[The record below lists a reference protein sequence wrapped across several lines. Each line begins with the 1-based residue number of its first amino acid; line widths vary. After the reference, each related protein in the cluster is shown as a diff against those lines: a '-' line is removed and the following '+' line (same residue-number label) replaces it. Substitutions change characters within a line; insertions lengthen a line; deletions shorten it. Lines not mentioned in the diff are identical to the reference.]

1 MMKFTHQ
8 LHVLHINIKVEFLF
22 CLTIMESK
30 LSPKK
35 KKTIIELISNK
46 VLNPMMLNN
55 YTCKYQTNKQ
65 KKLFLCG

>member
-1 MMKFTHQ
+1 MSYNSINQKKKKKNRGIGHDEFTHQ

-35 KKTIIELISNK
+35 K
-46 VLNPMMLNN
+46 N
-55 YTCKYQTNKQ
+55 YYRVNI
-65 KKLFLCG
+65 